1 MIFLFLTSGL
11 FLGWALGANDAAN
24 VFGTAVGSRM
34 LKFKTAVITGSI
46 FVVIGAVLQGA
57 GASDTLGELGNI
69 PAIAAAFTVALSAA
83 VAVFGM
89 IKRNLPSSTSQAIV
103 GSIIGWNFY
112 VGNSTDTNVLFKI
125 VSTWV
130 SGPVLGALFSFLFF
144 MIIKKVSRSV
154 KIHILYR
161 DAFIRLG
168 LILVGAFGAYSLGA
182 NNIAN
187 VMGVFVGSVNFP
199 DVNILGFV
207 LESKQQLFFIGGLAI
222 ALGIMTYSKRVMK
235 TVGQKLMPL
244 SPDAALVVVLAQ
256 ASVLFIFSS
265 KTLSNAMVSL
275 GLPPIPLV
283 PVSSSQVVIGAIIGV
298 GLYKGGKE
306 IKYGILGKIALGWIT
321 TPLTAGIISFFMLF
335 FMNNV
340 FNLDV
345 GKQVGNQNLNHN
357 KNLQVSAI
365 VSGTDSAQQLKA
377 YDFRAGKKENS
388 DKKLI
393 GDYFLPGITIV
404 SLFTALIF
412 IYLFLLKRKENFV
425 LQKGI
430 YSLKRRNVELQK
442 LEPELETLKAKSQKL
457 DEELK
462 FKHDEMVTM
471 AMSII
476 RKNEF
481 LDRLKKQIIKHK
493 SRINDKEA
501 VELLNGL
508 LMMIVQN
515 ISADHECEKFRM
527 HLNEL
532 HSDFLKRLSEEFP
545 GMTNNEKRLAAM
557 LRLNLSSKE
566 IASILNISPK
576 SVEMNRYRL
585 RKKLKVPA
593 KMTLNDFIGQF

>member
-1 MIFLFLTSGL
+1 MILLFLTSGL

-24 VFGTAVGSRM
+24 IFGTAVGSRM
-34 LKFKTAVITGSI
+34 LKFKTAVITGSL
-46 FVVIGAVLQGA
+46 FVIIGAVLQGA
-57 GASDTLGELGNI
+57 GASDTLGKLGNI

-83 VAVFGM
+83 IAVFGM

-103 GSIIGWNFY
+103 GAIVGWNFY
-112 VGNSTDTNVLFKI
+112 VGNATDTNVLTKI

-130 SGPVLGALFSFLFF
+130 SGPVLGALFSFIFF
-144 MIIKKVSRSV
+144 MMIKKISRSV

-168 LILVGAFGAYSLGA
+168 LLLVGAFGAYSLGA

-187 VMGVFVGSVNFP
+187 VMGVFVGSINFP
-199 DVNILGFV
+199 DINLFGIV

-222 ALGIMTYSKRVMK
+222 AAGIITYSKRVMK
-235 TVGQKLMPL
+235 TVGQNLMPL
-244 SPDAALVVVLAQ
+244 SPVAALVVVLAQ

-265 KTLSNAMVSL
+265 KALSNAIASM

-321 TPLTAGIISFFMLF
+321 TPLVAGIISFFLLF
-335 FMNNV
+335 FVNNV

-345 GKQVGNQNLNHN
+345 GKSDKNTRLLSENTVPSGKISADIPVLKILPE
-357 KNLQVSAI
+357 KNLHEKNGENKYASAYVLISVTAVSI
-365 VSGTDSAQQLKA
+365 LVTSV
-377 YDFRAGKKENS
+377 F
-388 DKKLI
+388 I
-393 GDYFLPGITIV
+393 FL
-404 SLFTALIF
+404 FF
-412 IYLFLLKRKENFV
+412 KKRKENID
-425 LQKGI
+425 LQNGI
-430 YSLKRRNVELQK
+430 YLLKRQNAELQNLK
-442 LEPELETLKAKSQKL
+442 PEMEALKEKASKL

-481 LDRLKKQIIKHK
+481 LDSLKKQIVKHR
-493 SRINDKEA
+493 SRIDDKEA
-501 VELLNGL
+501 VDFLNSL

-515 ISADHECEKFRM
+515 ISADHEREKFKM
-527 HLNEL
+527 HLDEL
-532 HSDFLKRLSEEFP
+532 HSNFLKRLSEKFP
-545 GMTNNEKRLAAM
+545 EMTNNEKRLAAM

-585 RKKLKVPA
+585 RKKLKVPP
-593 KMTLNDFIGQF
+593 KTTLSDFIRKF